1 MKHEHLRKARLN
13 LQTLVTSQSAV
24 ASRAGRVY
32 LHKQCLIDEVSLNKP
47 RSILLQMSMFQ
58 YRSIQQMRSMILRL
72 GPDVNEIDT
81 PHDCKTWVRV
91 PLPAPNYGVHTGM
104 L

>member
-32 LHKQCLIDEVSLNKP
+32 LHKHCLIDEVSLNKP

-58 YRSIQQMRSMILRL
+58 HRSIQQMRSMILGPLRWVHCVDARKSTQRL
-72 GPDVNEIDT
+72 NCIQLHRHTE
-81 PHDCKTWVRV
+81 VRTQ
-91 PLPAPNYGVHTGM
+91 Y
-104 L
+104 